1 MDDARRVIPW
11 VLGAAGPA
19 DLRTRAAELCA
30 RYRADNGE
38 RPLDVGYS
46 LASQVTPSPYRG
58 VVVGVTRGDFVR
70 SLDALARGETA
81 PGVVHGPAGEAMR
94 PVFVFPG
101 QGSQWPGMATDL
113 MAVWSP
119 FGAAVRAAAEALAPF
134 TDHSVVDVLRSSAG
148 AGAPTLERVDVV
160 QPALFAVMVA
170 LAGLWREFGVEPVAA
185 IGHSIGEPVAA
196 WLTGALSLAD
206 SARVMARLSQAQQTL
221 VGQGEMA
228 LVSLPV
234 AEVERD
240 LAAEGGRVGIAAVNG
255 PASVVISGDADSV
268 RRVVAG
274 YPARGVWARRIAVG
288 LAAHSSQIERVRDR
302 LLDDLAPVVPR
313 SGRLPFYSGLAGDV
327 LDGSGLT
334 GDHWYRA
341 LREPVQF
348 ARAARAAHAAH
359 ATAAG
364 VAFVEISPHPVLT
377 GSLRDIVDAPDAPG
391 GPTAVLA
398 SLRRDQDG
406 PRRFLLSLAEAWVR
420 GVAVDWTVAFAGS
433 GGRLLKDAGRPVG
446 HGDPALIA
454 DAVPGDAVPGDA
466 VPGDA
471 VAGTAVA
478 GAAMVGDGSAAA
490 EGPELVRRLAGRS
503 SAQRQRILLAAV
515 RGETASLLGRPSAE
529 SVPPGAA
536 LREIGLD
543 SVPAL
548 ELRGRLGELT
558 GLRLAPTLVF
568 DHPTP
573 RALAGHLLAELDG
586 TGEGESWEHA
596 TVGTSASAPDGVD
609 DADSAGDGVG
619 GAGSDEPIAIL
630 AMSCRLPGG
639 IDDPDALW
647 RLLDDGGEVVGGLP
661 GDRGWDLDQLTAV
674 QPAHHGPNRQREAGF
689 LTGAAAF
696 DAAFFGISPREALA
710 MDPQQ
715 RLLLETSWEALERAR
730 IDPTSLR
737 GTDTG
742 VFAGVTEQGY
752 GPRLD
757 AAPAELEGFVLTG
770 TTASVAS
777 GRVAYVLGLEGP
789 AVSVDT
795 ACSSSLVA
803 LHLAAQALRRR
814 ECSLALAGGVTV
826 MPHPGSFIEFS
837 RKNALSADGRCRAFS
852 ADAAGFGLA
861 EGVGVLVL
869 ARLSTARRAGHPIL
883 ALIRGSA
890 VNSDGASNGL
900 TAPNGRS
907 QQRVVRRALA
917 AAGLTP
923 DDIDVVEAHGTGTP
937 LGDPIEAT
945 ALLTAYG
952 QDRPADRPLWLG
964 SVKSNVGHTQAA
976 SGVVGVIKM
985 ILAMRHGRLP
995 KTLHVTSPTP
1005 HVDWSSGAVRLL
1017 TASTGW
1023 PATDRPRRAGVSSFG
1038 ISGTNAHAILEQAPA
1053 TAVGTATGSARTAA
1067 APDPA
1072 AGPDPAA
1079 PVVPWLLSGRG
1090 EAALAAQ
1097 ARRLRIQVE
1106 AGAAGTSPGA
1116 TPGPALAR
1124 PRDTGHA
1131 LATTRAALSHRA
1143 VVTAAD
1149 VDGFRRGLRA
1159 LETGQPAANLIRG
1172 VADIEGDV
1180 VFVYPGQGSQ
1190 WDGMVRDLL
1199 ADEPGFAACLRE
1211 CADAIAAHTGW
1222 SVLDV
1227 VRGEPGAPNLHRVDV
1242 LQPVLFAVMVGLTA
1256 WWRAHGVE
1264 PAAVVGHSQGEIAA
1278 ACVAGG
1284 LSLPDAAK
1292 VVCVRARALRATAAG
1307 RGGMV
1312 SVSLPRD
1319 ALEAV
1324 LGSWPG
1330 RLEIAAVNGPGS
1342 LVAAGDPQALDEL
1355 LARCE
1360 ADGIRAR
1367 RIQVD
1372 YASHTAQVEAL
1383 RERLHQ
1389 ELADVTPRPAT
1400 IPFYSSLTGSE
1411 LDTATLDAGYWY
1423 RSLRATVEFQQ
1434 ATEALLTDGHR
1445 AFVEISPHPVLT
1457 AAVEATAAQADRSV
1471 VVVGSLRRDHGGRE
1485 RLLAGAAELFTRGVA
1500 VDVTAAFTDPRGDR
1514 PRPVDLPTVAF
1525 QRERF
1530 WLERPAAT
1538 RPEAAGDGWRY
1549 RVAWRPMP
1557 PRPASTSDAGPEPWL
1572 IVTPAGDA
1580 AVLADACATALSR
1593 AGVRPAVLPVDAA
1606 TVDRAALAR
1615 LLSSTPPDGS
1625 RSGVLSLLALD
1636 TDPHPDHPELARGH
1650 AATVTLLQALSDVAA
1665 GGSVDH
1671 GPLWCVTR
1679 GAVRAVAGDTVPS
1692 PAQASVWGLAQ
1703 VTGLEY
1709 PDLWGGIIDL
1719 PADGEPAD
1727 LDLLAALLRDPDGE
1741 NQLAVRSSGGLVR
1754 RIAPAPL
1761 PGAAGRSWRPRG
1773 TVLITGGTGGVG
1785 ARIARWLAGAGAE
1798 HLVLASRRGAA
1809 APGAAELAAQV
1820 RDLGADVSLVS
1831 CDVGDRDAVAD
1842 LLAGIPAELPLR
1854 AVVHAAAVLDDT
1866 VLDRLTARR
1875 MASVSRVKAGGA
1887 WHLHELT
1894 RELELDAFVL
1904 FSSVTATFGLPGVAN
1919 YAPGNA
1925 YLEALA
1931 EHRRARG
1938 LPATAVAWGLW
1949 ADGGMVEGAAGA
1961 RLRRHGLIDL
1971 RPELATK
1978 ALQDTLDHDLVTS
1991 VLLDVDWD
1999 RLAGTLAGGRSTRLL
2014 DEIPALRRTLR
2025 PAPSGLGTAVA
2036 WDAPLALRRTLAEQ
2050 PEAARL
2056 RTLLTVVGTHAA
2068 AVLGHASAATIGAD
2082 TAFRDLGFDSLTA
2095 VELRNRLNAAA
2106 GTRLATTA
2114 VFDHPTPTA
2123 LARQL
2128 GALCGQDL
2136 ADGSSTPMDE
2146 TSVTA
2151 AVARARAELD
2161 RLAPA
2166 LSALST
2172 FGPESAADRAE
2183 IVRRLRGL
2191 LAGLS
2196 ASAVAPAT
2204 EADSTPDS
2212 DDELFDLLD
2221 SELETP

>member
-1 MDDARRVIPW
+1 M
-11 VLGAAGPA
+11 
-19 DLRTRAAELCA
+19 
-30 RYRADNGE
+30 
-38 RPLDVGYS
+38 
-46 LASQVTPSPYRG
+46 
-58 VVVGVTRGDFVR
+58 VGVTRGDFVR
-70 SLDALARGETA
+70 SLEALARGETA
-81 PGVVHGPAGEAMR
+81 PGVVHGPAGAAMR

-113 MAVWSP
+113 MAMWSP
-119 FGAAVRAAAEALAPF
+119 FGAAVRAADEALAPF
-134 TDHSVVDVLRSSAG
+134 TDRSVVDILGSSAG

-206 SARVMARLSQAQQTL
+206 SARVAARLSQAQQTL
-221 VGQGEMA
+221 AGQGEMA

-234 AEVERD
+234 AEIERD
-240 LAAEGGRVGIAAVNG
+240 LAAEGDRVGIAAVNG

-268 RRVVAG
+268 RRVVAD
-274 YPARGVWARRIAVG
+274 YTARGVWARRIAVG

-302 LLDDLAPVVPR
+302 LLRDLVPVAPR

-334 GDHWYRA
+334 GDYWYRS

-348 ARAARAAHAAH
+348 ARAARAAHVAH

-364 VAFVEISPHPVLT
+364 AAFIEISPHPVLT
-377 GSLRDIVDAPDAPG
+377 GSLRDIVDAPDAPV

-420 GVAVDWTVAFAGS
+420 GVAVDWTVAFSGS
-433 GGRLLKDAGRPVG
+433 GGRLLEDVGRPVG

-454 DAVPGDAVPGDA
+454 DAVPGDV
-466 VPGDA
+466 VS
-471 VAGTAVA
+471 GTAV
-478 GAAMVGDGSAAA
+478 VGDGSAGA

-548 ELRGRLGELT
+548 ELRSRLGELT

-586 TGEGESWEHA
+586 SGEGESWEHA
-596 TVGTSASAPDGVD
+596 TVGTPTPTPNGVG
-609 DADSAGDGVG
+609 DADSAVDGTGDA
-619 GAGSDEPIAIL
+619 GAGPDEPIAIL

-661 GDRGWDLDQLTAV
+661 GDRGWDLDQLTAA

-689 LTGAAAF
+689 LTGAATF

-803 LHLAAQALRRR
+803 IHLAAQALRRR

-869 ARLSTARRAGHPIL
+869 ARLSTARQAGHPIL

-923 DDIDVVEAHGTGTP
+923 DDVDVVEAHGTGTP

-945 ALLTAYG
+945 ALLAAYG
-952 QDRPADRPLWLG
+952 RDRPADRPLWLG
-964 SVKSNVGHTQAA
+964 SVKSNVGHAQAA

-1017 TASTGW
+1017 TANTGW
-1023 PATDRPRRAGVSSFG
+1023 PAADRPRRAGVSSFG

-1053 TAVGTATGSARTAA
+1053 PAADTATGSARTTAT
-1067 APDPA
+1067 PDPA
-1072 AGPDPAA
+1072 DSAGPDPAA
-1079 PVVPWLLSGRG
+1079 QVVPWLVSGRG

-1106 AGAAGTSPGA
+1106 AGAAGATPGA

-1149 VDGFRRGLRA
+1149 VDGFHRGLRA

-1180 VFVYPGQGSQ
+1180 AFVYPGQGSQ

-1199 ADEPGFAACLRE
+1199 ADEPDFAACLRE
-1211 CADAIAAHTGW
+1211 CADAITVHTGW

-1242 LQPVLFAVMVGLTA
+1242 VQPVLFAVMVGLTA

-1278 ACVAGG
+1278 ACVAGA

-1292 VVCVRARALRATAAG
+1292 VVCVRARALRAMAAG

-1319 ALEAV
+1319 ALEAA
-1324 LGSWPG
+1324 LRSWPG
-1330 RLEIAAVNGPGS
+1330 RLEVAAVNGPGS

-1367 RIQVD
+1367 RIPVD
-1372 YASHTAQVEAL
+1372 YASHTAQVETL
-1383 RERLHQ
+1383 RERLQ
-1389 ELADVTPRPAT
+1389 RELADVTPRPAT
-1400 IPFYSSLTGSE
+1400 LPFYSSLTGSE

-1423 RSLRATVEFQQ
+1423 RNLRGTVEFQQ

-1485 RLLAGAAELFTRGVA
+1485 RLVAGAAELFTRGVA
-1500 VDVTAAFTDPRGDR
+1500 VDFTAAFADPRGDR

-1530 WLERPAAT
+1530 WLEPPAAR
-1538 RPEAAGDGWRY
+1538 RPEAAGDGWRH
-1549 RVAWRPMP
+1549 RVVWRPIP
-1557 PRPASTSDAGPEPWL
+1557 PRPLPAESVPARLASTSGAGPESWL

-1580 AVLADACATALSR
+1580 AVLADACADALSR
-1593 AGVRPAVLPVDAA
+1593 AGVRSAVLPVDAA
-1606 TVDRAALAR
+1606 TVDRAALTR
-1615 LLSSTPPDGS
+1615 LLSSTAPDGS

-1636 TDPHPDHPELARGH
+1636 TDPHPDHCELARGH
-1650 AATVTLLQALSDVAA
+1650 AATVTLLQALSDVGA
-1665 GGSVDH
+1665 GGSADH
-1671 GPLWCVTR
+1671 GPLWCATR
-1679 GAVRAVAGDTVPS
+1679 GAVRAVAGDTVPR
-1692 PAQASVWGLAQ
+1692 PTQALVWGLAQ
-1703 VTGLEY
+1703 VTSLEY
-1709 PDLWGGIIDL
+1709 PDLWGGIVDL

-1727 LDLLAALLRDPDGE
+1727 LDLLVALLRDPDGE
-1741 NQLAVRSSGGLVR
+1741 NQLAIRSCGGLVR

-1773 TVLITGGTGGVG
+1773 TVLVTGGTGGVG

-1798 HLVLASRRGAA
+1798 HLVLASRRGAD
-1809 APGAAELAAQV
+1809 APGAADLAAQV

-1866 VLDRLTARR
+1866 VVDRLTARR
-1875 MASVSRVKAGGA
+1875 MAGVSRVKVGGA
-1887 WHLHELT
+1887 WNLHELT

-1961 RLRRHGLIDL
+1961 RLRRHGLIDMH
-1971 RPELATK
+1971 PELATK
-1978 ALQDTLDHDLVTS
+1978 ALQETLDHDLVTS
-1991 VLLDVDWD
+1991 VVLDVDWD
-1999 RLAGTLAGGRSTRLL
+1999 RLAAALAGGRPTRLL
-2014 DEIPALRRTLR
+2014 DEIPALRRTPR
-2025 PAPSGLGTAVA
+2025 RTSSGLGTSTEQN
-2036 WDAPLALRRTLAEQ
+2036 APLALRRTLAEQ

-2068 AVLGHASAATIGAD
+2068 AVLGHASAAAIGAD

-2136 ADGSSTPMDE
+2136 ADGFPTPVDG

-2151 AVARARAELD
+2151 AVARVRAELD

-2166 LSALST
+2166 LSAVSA
-2172 FGPESAADRAE
+2172 FGPESAADQAE
-2183 IVRRLRGL
+2183 IGRRLRGL
-2191 LAGLS
+2191 LAALS
-2196 ASAVAPAT
+2196 TSAVAPAS
-2204 EADSTPDS
+2204 EADGTPAS